1 MGPPFYVVIRALW
14 SSRLQGK
21 GSTFILSYFETLSI
35 GPAPGIKHAKL
46 STRAQLVEGRLALNL
61 GLNLTPVSFSCA
73 QKHFLGLFSLLFLEL
88 PIISL

>member
-35 GPAPGIKHAKL
+35 GPAPGIKRARL
-46 STRAQLVEGRLALNL
+46 STWAHDAL
-61 GLNLTPVSFSCA
+61 C
-73 QKHFLGLFSLLFLEL
+73 LECTQTVVF
-88 PIISL
+88 